1 MSLNDDFKRLNSNES
16 PYNIPK
22 QILDKVMTAMPEFI
36 FNTYP
41 DQFSDDFRDI
51 LAKVT
56 KTSSEQI
63 ICTNGSDE
71 LIKVIV
77 DTFADVGDTVLS
89 HAPTFVEYRVM
100 SDIRGCN
107 YFEVLPK
114 DDMSCDTMTLLE
126 KAKSCQKGILFLCS
140 PNNPT
145 GEVFSNDQIEV
156 FLKSFRGLVVV
167 DEAYCEFADSN
178 AMSLVDKYENL
189 LIMRT
194 LSKAYG
200 LASIRVGYGVAN
212 KNIIDKLNQKK
223 MPYNL
228 NKLSALIGKIAM
240 DNVELFDNPINN
252 IKNERNRMFKELSS
266 IENLSFF
273 KGQSNFILVKS
284 KLAEKIVNK
293 LLKKDIK
300 TRLFKEKL
308 LSDGYFRF
316 SISSPSVNDEVINT
330 IKETIYEN

>member
-1 MSLNDDFKRLNSNES
+1 MSLNDDFKRLNANES
-16 PYNIPK
+16 PYNIPA
-22 QILDKVMTAMPEFI
+22 QILDKVMSAMPEFI

-41 DQFSDDFRDI
+41 DQYSDDFRAS
-51 LAKVT
+51 LSVVT
-56 KTSSEQI
+56 KMNCDQI

-77 DTFADVGDTVLS
+77 DTFAKPGDTILS
-89 HAPTFVEYRVM
+89 HAPTFIEYRVM

-107 YFEVLPK
+107 YFEVDPNI
-114 DDMSCDTMTLLE
+114 DMSCDMEALLS
-126 KAKSCQKGILFLCS
+126 KAKSCDTGILFLCS

-156 FLKSFRGLVVV
+156 FLKSFKGLVVV
-167 DEAYCEFADSN
+167 DEAYSEFADSS
-178 AMSLVDKYENL
+178 AMSLIDKYPNL

-212 KNIIDKLNQKK
+212 KNIIDKLNLKK

-228 NKLSALIGKIAM
+228 NKLSALIATIAM
-240 DNVELFDNPINN
+240 DNVELFEKPINT
-252 IKNERNRMFKELSS
+252 IKNERNRMFEELST
-266 IENLSFF
+266 IDGLSFF
-273 KGQSNFILVKS
+273 KGESNFILVKT
-284 KLAEKIVNK
+284 KAAENIVKK
-293 LLKKDIK
+293 LLSKDIK

-316 SISSPSVNDEVINT
+316 SISSPGINDVVINT
-330 IKETIYEN
+330 IKEAVYEN

>member
-1 MSLNDDFKRLNSNES
+1 MSLNDNFNRLNSNES
-16 PYNIPK
+16 PYNIPP
-22 QILDKVMTAMPEFI
+22 QILDKVMEVMPKFL

-41 DQFSDDFRDI
+41 DQFSDDFRAS

-56 KTSSEQI
+56 AMSSDQI

-77 DTFADVGDTVLS
+77 DTFAKPGDTILS

-114 DDMSCDTMTLLE
+114 EDMSCDIDSLLE
-126 KAKSCQKGILFLCS
+126 KAESIDKGILFLCS

-145 GEVFSNDQIEV
+145 GELFSNEEIEV
-156 FLKSFRGLVVV
+156 FLKSFKGLVVV
-167 DEAYCEFADSN
+167 DEAYIEFADST
-178 AMSLVDKYENL
+178 AMPLIDKYPNL

-212 KNIIDKLNQKK
+212 KNIIDKLNNKK

-228 NKLSALIGKIAM
+228 NKLSALIATIAM
-240 DNVELFDNPINN
+240 DNVELFKDPINN
-252 IKNERNRMFKELSS
+252 IKKERNRMFEELSE
-266 IENLSFF
+266 IDNLSFF
-273 KGQSNFILVKS
+273 KGESNFILVKTNN
-284 KLAEKIVNK
+284 AESIVNK

-316 SISSPSVNDEVINT
+316 SISSPQINNEVINT
-330 IKETIYEN
+330 IKETVYEN